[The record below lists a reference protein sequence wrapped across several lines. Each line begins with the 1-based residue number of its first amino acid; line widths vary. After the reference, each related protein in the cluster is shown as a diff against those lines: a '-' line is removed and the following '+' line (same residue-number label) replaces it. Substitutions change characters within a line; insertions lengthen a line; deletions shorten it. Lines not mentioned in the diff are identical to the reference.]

1 MGPKLAEFLLEG
13 DRGGRPAVQGVGA
26 IFYRGNQTREAREN
40 SASDRSHGDWRG
52 ESDAGSNRTRT
63 FPLTSWRLAVGGLQF
78 AVNYWRLPSTQRV
91 VPDAQAT

>member
-13 DRGGRPAVQGVGA
+13 DRGGRPAVPGTGA
-26 IFYRGNQTREAREN
+26 IFYRGYQAGEGREN
-40 SASDRSHGDWRG
+40 SASDRGHGNWRR
-52 ESDAGSNRTRT
+52 ESDAGSNRART